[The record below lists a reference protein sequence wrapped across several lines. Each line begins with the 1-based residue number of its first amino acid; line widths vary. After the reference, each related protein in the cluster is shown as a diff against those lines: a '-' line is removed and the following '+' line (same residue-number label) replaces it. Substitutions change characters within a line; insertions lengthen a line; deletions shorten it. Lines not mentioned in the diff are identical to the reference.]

1 MAPFQFVPRSSART
15 NYFFPSIESLPL
27 PTLCYPLSLRSLFSR
42 GGPISLIVGPLKG
55 DEKED
60 DGERGEAERERDKKG
75 DIDLISGRDRQW
87 CRCRSLLR
95 SLSPH
100 RPIYLSIASR
110 LSRIRRAMPHCK
122 SQRGAHLTLFRLP
135 SSSPFFLVRAFRGH
149 FDSSHEISVMR
160 REGRERSH

>member
-27 PTLCYPLSLRSLFSR
+27 PTRYPLFLRSLFSR

-60 DGERGEAERERDKKG
+60 DGEREREERQRGREGARDKKG

-100 RPIYLSIASR
+100 RPIYLSIASSASVPNKKKSNAPLQKSEGR
-110 LSRIRRAMPHCK
+110 SPH
-122 SQRGAHLTLFRLP
+122 SLPFAVLLLP
-135 SSSPFFLVRAFRGH
+135 SSSFVPFGAILIPLTK
-149 FDSSHEISVMR
+149 SP
-160 REGRERSH
+160 

>member
-27 PTLCYPLSLRSLFSR
+27 PTRCYPHSLAREG

-60 DGERGEAERERDKKG
+60 DGEREERERERDKKG

-87 CRCRSLLR
+87 CRCRSFLLFL
-95 SLSPH
+95 SLLSVPSSP
-100 RPIYLSIASR
+100 YLSIYCILGLR
-110 LSRIRRAMPHCK
+110 P
-122 SQRGAHLTLFRLP
+122 
-135 SSSPFFLVRAFRGH
+135 
-149 FDSSHEISVMR
+149 E
-160 REGRERSH
+160 